1 MESSN
6 SFSSTYGNLVQFFI
20 RNVNKEDNNNNTKTK
35 MRNIDEI
42 KA

>member
-20 RNVNKEDNNNNTKTK
+20 RNVNKEDNNNTKTK
-35 MRNIDEI
+35 MRNTDEI